1 MIGWLW
7 LVVVG
12 TPIMGEHG
20 TDDGDGGV
28 GGETGLL
35 EVEGK
40 VRGRVVLLL
49 ELDHAL
55 GHVGLHQRVG
65 RNVVLYDTTVAPHIT
80 SQQLST

>member
-55 GHVGLHQRVG
+55 GHVGRHARVR
-65 RNVVLYDTTVAPHIT
+65 RNVVLEAQRTMRV
-80 SQQLST
+80 SSCRV